1 MKDTEKDSESTNP
14 FEKMVVEKRLRDV
27 FSKNKKHRR
36 LFVPFYFPIL
46 LLYLELVFHVYSFH
60 SINLNI
66 IGIILFSTAIAGLI
80 GFLSSLCPPKI
91 NYALTIF
98 FTALICVYF
107 CVQIVY
113 KGVFQNYLSL
123 SAMNEVTG
131 QAFDYWDTI
140 MTNVWENIVAII
152 LLLVPLVLI
161 CTPLRKLLDYQ
172 RKNWIHIACHFVVP
186 FAVYALGVIFLQITN
201 KPDPSGYSAYDV
213 YKEYISIDMLIERLG
228 VSEGSLLDFGA
239 LIGIEY
245 ESNENFE
252 YIDAFSEAAQNT
264 PQADNTDIDTEPGDI
279 IDPEVAEEV
288 IPRKPTNVLE
298 IDFDSL
304 IAATNDKTLIS
315 MNEYFKNCVPT
326 NTNNYTGMFEGYNV
340 IFITAEGFSGYAL
353 TEENYPTLY
362 KMANEGFVFKN
373 YYTPLW
379 YGSTVGGEYA
389 NLTGLMPENGK
400 YLSLKETGKRKN
412 SMRLT
417 LATQLANLGYT
428 TIGYHNNS
436 YTYYGRDMSHTNMG
450 YTWVGVGNG
459 YEPERNKS
467 GKALWPQSDDRMIQ
481 TTFYDYCD
489 TEPFHIYYLSVS
501 GHVQYNFSGNA
512 MAIRNKEVF
521 ADTDY
526 SETTKAYLSCQYEL
540 EKAMT
545 TLVSYLEE
553 EGIADHT
560 VIVLAPDHVPYD
572 NKDVCDELA
581 GHELEDNFEWFENT
595 LIMWSASMK
604 EPVEVDKV
612 CSSID
617 ILPTI
622 SNLLGL
628 DFDSRLL
635 VGRDILSDTEGLVM
649 FNNRSWITDSCMYN
663 AKNGEITYLTED
675 KVSDEYIKAVKST
688 VKTRFKIAENI
699 LEYDYYSYIEDLFE
713 PYDRIVPVKVA
724 DKMAEAGYHTDGT
737 QMSSSEIKEFEK
749 RKAEELMNAPEDT
762 NPSEGTDA
770 EAIDKDTSMTQ
781 PSQKNS
787 GTGSDNTPIPGTY

>member
-14 FEKMVVEKRLRDV
+14 FEKMVVEKKLRDV
-27 FSKNKKHRR
+27 FSENKKHRR

-46 LLYLELVFHVYSFH
+46 LLYLELVFHIYSFH

-66 IGIILFSTAIAGLI
+66 IGIVLFSTAIAGLI

-91 NYALTIF
+91 NYGLTIF
-98 FTALICVYF
+98 FTALVCVYF

-152 LLLVPLVLI
+152 LLLIPLVLI
-161 CTPLRKLLDYQ
+161 CTPLRRLLDYQ

-245 ESNENFE
+245 ESDENFE
-252 YIDAFSEAAQNT
+252 YIDAFSDVSQNT
-264 PQADNTDIDTEPGDI
+264 PQADNTDIDTEPGDN
-279 IDPEVAEEV
+279 IDPEVVEEV

-304 IAATNDKTLIS
+304 IAATSDKTLIS

-362 KMANEGFVFKN
+362 KMANEGFVFNN
-373 YYTPLW
+373 YYSPLW

-467 GKALWPQSDDRMIQ
+467 GKALWPQSDDHMIQ

-489 TEPFHIYYLSVS
+489 TEPFHVYYLSVS

-512 MAIRNKEVF
+512 MAIRNKEIF
-521 ADTDY
+521 EDSGY
-526 SETTKAYLSCQYEL
+526 SETTRAYLSCQYEL

-545 TLVSYLEE
+545 TLVSYLEA

-581 GHELEDNFEWFENT
+581 GHELDDNFEWFENT
-595 LIMWSASMK
+595 LIIWSASMK
-604 EPVEVDKV
+604 EPVEVNKV

-699 LEYDYYSYIEDLFE
+699 LEYDYYSYIDDLFE

-724 DKMAEAGYHTDGT
+724 DKMAEAGYNTDGT
-737 QMSSSEIKEFEK
+737 EMSSSEKKEYEE
-749 RKAEELMNAPEDT
+749 RKAEELMNTPEDT
-762 NPSEGTDA
+762 NPSEGTNA
-770 EAIDKDTSMTQ
+770 EPIDKDTPTTQ
-781 PSQKNS
+781 PSPKNS